1 MVKVKLAMGKL
12 NIGRF
17 KTRGEVNIRGEVK
30 TMNIKSL
37 GG

>member
-1 MVKVKLAMGKL
+1 MVQVKLATGKL
-12 NIGRF
+12 NIWRF
-17 KTRGEVNIRGEVK
+17 KPRGEVNIRAEVK